1 MIALT
6 LTNVFE
12 LADLRRRKSES
23 TLSRPWGEFMATS
36 RKELDSYQMNESR
49 ARLPGGTQSLQ
60 DPLRPPAYKTPP
72 KLDEVSQLILD
83 WADGD
88 QTALDKLMP
97 LVYDEL
103 RRLAHNYMR
112 REHPG
117 HTLQTTALVDEAYLR
132 LVDQTHTQWNSRAQF
147 FGIAAQ
153 LMRRILVDHARS
165 HLYAKRGGGARRV
178 ALDEVAVLS
187 PERGAELIALDDALE
202 RLSSIDPR
210 KSRVVEL
217 RYFGGL
223 SVEETAEILEVSA
236 ITVKRDWLVAKA
248 WLRRE
253 MSDEA

>member
-1 MIALT
+1 
-6 LTNVFE
+6 
-12 LADLRRRKSES
+12 
-23 TLSRPWGEFMATS
+23 MATS
-36 RKELDSYQMNESR
+36 RKEIELQMDASR
-49 ARLPGGTQSLQ
+49 AGLAGETQH
-60 DPLRPPAYKTPP
+60 LREPVRGRVHENSNP
-72 KLDEVSQLILD
+72 KLDEVSQLVLD

-88 QTALDKLMP
+88 QAALDRLMP

-103 RRLAHNYMR
+103 RRVAHHYMR

-132 LVDQTHTQWNSRAQF
+132 LVDQTHTHWSSRAQF
-147 FGIAAQ
+147 FAIASQ

-165 HLYAKRGGGARRV
+165 HLYAKRGGGARKV

-187 PERGAELIALDDALE
+187 PERGADLIALDDALQC
-202 RLSSIDPR
+202 LSSVDPR
-210 KSRVVEL
+210 KSRIVEL

-223 SVEETAEILEVSA
+223 SVEETAKILGVSA

-253 MSDEA
+253 MSNEA

>member
-1 MIALT
+1 
-6 LTNVFE
+6 
-12 LADLRRRKSES
+12 
-23 TLSRPWGEFMATS
+23 MATS
-36 RKELDSYQMNESR
+36 RKELDSFRMNESR
-49 ARLPGGTQSLQ
+49 ARLVGETQSLREQ
-60 DPLRPPAYKTPP
+60 VSLGDYKTPP
-72 KLDEVSQLILD
+72 NLDEVSLLVQD

-88 QTALDKLMP
+88 QAALDKLMP

-103 RRLAHNYMR
+103 RRLAHHYMM

-132 LVDQTHTQWNSRAQF
+132 LVDQTHTHWKSRAQF

-165 HLYAKRGGGARRV
+165 HLYAKRGGGARKV

-202 RLSSIDPR
+202 RLSSFDAR
-210 KSRVVEL
+210 KSRIVEL

-223 SVEETAEILEVSA
+223 SVEETAEILEVST

-253 MSDEA
+253 IGNEA

>member
-1 MIALT
+1 
-6 LTNVFE
+6 
-12 LADLRRRKSES
+12 
-23 TLSRPWGEFMATS
+23 MATS
-36 RKELDSYQMNESR
+36 RKELECWQINESN
-49 ARLPGGTQSLQ
+49 ARFAGESQR
-60 DPLRPPAYKTPP
+60 LREAVRRGAYKTPP
-72 KLDEVSQLILD
+72 NPDDVSQLILD

-88 QTALDKLMP
+88 QAALDKLIP
-97 LVYDEL
+97 LVYNEL
-103 RRLAHNYMR
+103 RRLAHHYMR

-132 LVDQTHTQWNSRAQF
+132 LVDQTHTHWKSRAQF

-165 HLYAKRGGGARRV
+165 HLYAKRGGGARKV
-178 ALDEVAVLS
+178 GLEDVAVLS
-187 PERGAELIALDDALE
+187 PQRGADLIALDDALE

-210 KSRVVEL
+210 KSHVVEL

-236 ITVKRDWLVAKA
+236 ITIKRDWLVAKA

-253 MSDEA
+253 IGNEP

>member
-1 MIALT
+1 
-6 LTNVFE
+6 
-12 LADLRRRKSES
+12 
-23 TLSRPWGEFMATS
+23 MATS
-36 RKELDSYQMNESR
+36 RKELGCYQMNE
-49 ARLPGGTQSLQ
+49 PGAGLVGERECPE
-60 DPLRPPAYKTPP
+60 DPVGPGAYETPHNH
-72 KLDEVSQLILD
+72 DEVSQLVLD

-88 QTALDKLMP
+88 QGALDKLMP

-103 RRLAHNYMR
+103 RRLAHLYMG

-132 LVDQTHTQWNSRAQF
+132 LADQTHTHWKSRAQF

-165 HLYAKRGGGARRV
+165 HLYAKRGGGARKV

-187 PERGAELIALDDALE
+187 PERGADLIALDDALE

-223 SVEETAEILEVSA
+223 SVEEAAKILGVST

-253 MSDEA
+253 ISNET

>member
-1 MIALT
+1 
-6 LTNVFE
+6 
-12 LADLRRRKSES
+12 
-23 TLSRPWGEFMATS
+23 MATS
-36 RKELDSYQMNESR
+36 RKELDSCRMNE
-49 ARLPGGTQSLQ
+49 PGASVVEDQSLRAK
-60 DPLRPPAYKTPP
+60 LGLGAYKTPP
-72 KLDEVSQLILD
+72 NLDEVSQLILD

-103 RRLAHNYMR
+103 RRLAHHYMM

-132 LVDQTHTQWNSRAQF
+132 LVDQTRTHWKSRAQF

-165 HLYAKRGGGARRV
+165 HLYAKRGGGARKV
-178 ALDEVAVLS
+178 ALDEVAVLL

-202 RLSSIDPR
+202 RLSSFDSR
-210 KSRVVEL
+210 KSRIVEL

-223 SVEETAEILEVSA
+223 SVEETAEILEVST

-253 MSDEA
+253 IGDEA

>member
-1 MIALT
+1 M
-6 LTNVFE
+6 
-12 LADLRRRKSES
+12 S
-23 TLSRPWGEFMATS
+23 TS
-36 RKELDSYQMNESR
+36 RRELDRCQMNESR
-49 ARLPGGTQSLQ
+49 AALLGKTESLREPVSP
-60 DPLRPPAYKTPP
+60 DACETPP
-72 KLDEVSQLILD
+72 LLDEVSQLVLD
-83 WADGD
+83 WANGD
-88 QTALDKLMP
+88 QAALDKLMP

-103 RRLAHNYMR
+103 RRVAHQYMR

-132 LVDQTHTQWNSRAQF
+132 LVDQTHTHWKNRAQF

-165 HLYAKRGGGARRV
+165 HLYAKRGGGAHKI

-187 PERGAELIALDDALE
+187 PERGADLIALDDALK
-202 RLSSIDPR
+202 RLSAIDPR
-210 KSRVVEL
+210 KCRVVEL

-223 SVEETAEILEVSA
+223 SVEETSEILDVSA

-253 MSDEA
+253 IGDEA